1 MMGTCS
7 FRVFIKVC
15 KKLGLQKRK
24 MGNRFVWEGI
34 DHKGQYRQVSIH
46 IHAEGR
52 DIPSGTFNKMVKDLG
67 FESEEE
73 FFMYNKFNK

>member
-1 MMGTCS
+1 MGTCS

-15 KKLGLQKRK
+15 KKLGLQRGK

-34 DHKGQYRQVSIH
+34 DPKGQYRQVSIQV
-46 IHAEGR
+46 HAEGR

-73 FFMYNKFNK
+73 FFRFYKSNK

>member
-1 MMGTCS
+1 MC

-15 KKLGLQKRK
+15 KKLGLQKRR

-34 DHKGQYRQVSIH
+34 DSHGQYRQVSIH

-67 FESEEE
+67 FSNEEE
-73 FFMYNKFNK
+73 FFRFQKYKK